1 MVVTDLL
8 AFVRAN
14 LPPPP
19 SRLLEIGAGDGA
31 LARALADAG
40 YDVLAIDPESGGADV
55 RPVPLHELAESPGS
69 FAAALAVTSLHHVE
83 PLEQS
88 VARLAEVL
96 EPGGVLVVDEFDVA
110 AFDERAAGWWLR
122 QRCALGAA
130 EHASAAQLV
139 GEHRAH
145 LHPLGRIVTAL
156 ELHFHV
162 GTPLHGP
169 YLYRWDLD
177 ETFRSQEEDAIAHGR
192 IPAVGARLLAH
203 RRYADHQLSSP
214 RDSERPALASRC
226 QQNRVN
232 PNSTATVRFGVGRHC
247 A

>member
-1 MVVTDLL
+1 LDLL

-31 LARALADAG
+31 LARALAEAG

-55 RPVPLHELAESPGS
+55 RPVRLHELEELPGS
-69 FAAALAVTSLHHVE
+69 FAAALAITSLHHVE

-88 VARLAEVL
+88 IQRLAQLL

-110 AFDERAAGWWLR
+110 AFDKRAAEWWLR
-122 QRCALGAA
+122 QRRAFGAA
-130 EHASAAQLV
+130 EHTSADELV

-145 LHPLGRIVTAL
+145 LHPLARIVAAL
-156 ELHFHV
+156 EPRFHV
-162 GTPLHGP
+162 GTPLYGP

-177 ETFRSQEEDAIAHGR
+177 ESFRPHEENAIAQGE

-203 RRYADHQLSSP
+203 RNRSAVVAPSS
-214 RDSERPALASRC
+214 
-226 QQNRVN
+226 
-232 PNSTATVRFGVGRHC
+232 STLD
-247 A
+247 